1 MTEHQRLQFLTTLT
15 AAGQALH
22 SSLEPQRVLDR
33 ILELVDRVFRFD
45 ACAILL
51 LNPDGEVLTIAAA
64 RGYRAEV
71 VRDYRGAPGAGI
83 TGWVLQNRT
92 ALAVRDV
99 HGDARYVPGVVDARS
114 EIAAP
119 LVLDDRIIGVLDAE
133 SATPRDFPREEVEY
147 FLLFA
152 LHAASAIH
160 NARLHE
166 ELTRRSQA
174 LETQTER
181 LRALNRMAKALGT
194 IYDTDILLEKI
205 LKKSQETL
213 RIDACAV
220 LLWEEEEGALR
231 IRAARGYPPQTM
243 ARFRGGSGVGIT
255 GEVLRSGQGRLVA
268 DVAAVPD
275 YVPGIEGGRCEMA
288 VPLVE
293 GSRIYGVLDAESRE
307 PGAFDAADLELFCTF
322 ASHASVALQNAAL
335 IQDVEIKNGL
345 LQQNIQEMEALNSE
359 LRDRAREIGA
369 ANESLRLRIQELSTL
384 NAAGRAITASLDL
397 DETLRSIVG
406 MTDVIVDASASAI
419 KLMDEDG
426 AGLQV
431 RASRGPYVGVVNS
444 MAGHECPPGGS
455 RIKVPLQVGE
465 QFIGVFE
472 VCSDK
477 ADAFSEADRSLLT
490 TLASQAAIAIENA
503 RLYEKTQRT
512 YFETIRSLAQALEAR
527 DAYTQ
532 GHSERVT
539 RYALHL
545 ARAMGLEGD
554 ALDVVRYAGLLHDI
568 GKIGISDAVLNKPG
582 TLSAEDRRV
591 IEAHP
596 QFADNI
602 LAPIRFLQSALV
614 AVYHHHERWDGTG
627 YPDGLKAAGIPLAA
641 RIICVADAF
650 DAMTSSRPYREAM
663 TRQRAVEEIRRNAGS
678 QFDPAV
684 VTVFLDVV
692 DQLRASP
699 AVSSAKDDDG
709 LTRD

>member
-1 MTEHQRLQFLTTLT
+1 MTEHQRLQFLSTLT
-15 AAGQALH
+15 TAGQALH
-22 SSLEPQRVLDR
+22 SSLDPERVLDR
-33 ILELVDRVFRFD
+33 ILELVDRVFQFD

-51 LNPDGEVLTIAAA
+51 LDAAGDALTIEAS

-71 VRDYRGAPGAGI
+71 VRDYRGSPGEGI
-83 TGWVLQNRT
+83 TGWVLQNRK

-99 HGDARYVPGVVDARS
+99 HADDRYVPGVVDARS

-133 SATPRDFPREEVEY
+133 SATAREFPREEVEY

-160 NARLHE
+160 NARVHA
-166 ELTRRSQA
+166 ELTRRSQT
-174 LETQTER
+174 LVTQAER
-181 LRALNRMAKALGT
+181 LRALNRLAKALGT
-194 IYDTDILLEKI
+194 VYDTDLLLEKI

-220 LLWEEEEGALR
+220 LLWEEDEGALR

-243 ARFRGGSGVGIT
+243 ARFRGGAGVGIT
-255 GEVLRSGQGRLVA
+255 GEVLRSGQGRLVS
-268 DVAAVPD
+268 DVHAVPD

-288 VPLVE
+288 VPLME

-307 PGAFDAADLELFCTF
+307 PGAFDEADLELFCTF

-345 LQQNIQEMEALNSE
+345 LQQNIQEMEALNGE

-369 ANESLRLRIQELSTL
+369 ANQSLRLRIQELSTL

-406 MTDVIVDASASAI
+406 MTEVIVDASASAI

-431 RASRGPYVGVVNS
+431 RASRGPYVGVVEETGN
-444 MAGHECPPGGS
+444 HECPPGGS

-527 DAYTQ
+527 DAYTR

-539 RYALHL
+539 RYALHI
-545 ARAMGLEGD
+545 ARTMGLED
-554 ALDVVRYAGLLHDI
+554 EALDVVRYAGLLHDI

-582 TLSAEDRRV
+582 TLTREDRRV

-641 RIICVADAF
+641 RIICVADAY

-663 TRQRAVEEIRRNAGS
+663 TQERATEEIRSNAGS
-678 QFDPAV
+678 QFDPEV
-684 VTVFLDVV
+684 VEVFLEVV

-699 AVSSAKDDDG
+699 AVSSAKDADR